1 MERENMTNGLIKGR
15 ITVFLNDGKI
25 AYQGFNT
32 KTSGKIL
39 GYVKIDSTYTNMNE
53 FDVNFNITEESL
65 KLFAER
71 NEKQ

>member
-1 MERENMTNGLIKGR
+1 MTNGLIKGR
-15 ITVFLNDGKI
+15 TTVFLNNGKI

-39 GYVKIDSTYTNMNE
+39 GYVKIDNTYTNMNE

-71 NEKQ
+71 NEK

>member
-1 MERENMTNGLIKGR
+1 MTNGLIKGR
-15 ITVFLNDGKI
+15 ATVFLNNGKI

-53 FDVNFNITEESL
+53 FDVNFNITEGSL

-71 NEKQ
+71 NEK

>member
-1 MERENMTNGLIKGR
+1 MTNGLFKGR
-15 ITVFLNDGKI
+15 KTVFLNDGKI

-39 GYVKIDSTYTNMNE
+39 GYVRIDSVYTNMNE
-53 FDVNFNITEESL
+53 FDVDFKVTEESL

-71 NEKQ
+71 NEK

>member
-1 MERENMTNGLIKGR
+1 MNNGLIKGR
-15 ITVFLNDGKI
+15 KTIFLNNGKI

-39 GYVKIDSTYTNMNE
+39 GYVKIDSIYTNMNE
-53 FDVNFNITEESL
+53 YNVDFEITEETL

-71 NEKQ
+71 IEK